1 MTWNDWMAA
10 TKPKVHGTWN
20 LHRALLDEPL
30 DFFWL
35 ASSMVTAMDQP
46 GQGNYSAANTF
57 LEAFCQ
63 YRHSLSLPAS
73 VLNICPIEGVG
84 FVAGNAVARRNVK
97 SQGMYCLGERE
108 FLDCV
113 ELCISASS
121 PDMNNPL
128 APSSAPPTAWS
139 STGQIFVGLHSD
151 IHLDDPRNRTNWRHD
166 RRMGTYHNVRV
177 EETVRELSALKQ
189 FLNELADSDDVE
201 ATLAKPATVE
211 FVSRETGR
219 RIHDLML
226 KPDEEVDISLSLA
239 KIGLDSLMAIELRR
253 WFRQAFGLQIS
264 VLEIMRSESLAQL
277 GQFVVDKLKG
287 KFRSK
292 TGPN

>member
-1 MTWNDWMAA
+1 
-10 TKPKVHGTWN
+10 
-20 LHRALLDEPL
+20 
-30 DFFWL
+30 
-35 ASSMVTAMDQP
+35 
-46 GQGNYSAANTF
+46 
-57 LEAFCQ
+57 
-63 YRHSLSLPAS
+63 
-73 VLNICPIEGVG
+73 
-84 FVAGNAVARRNVK
+84 
-97 SQGMYCLGERE
+97 
-108 FLDCV
+108 
-113 ELCISASS
+113 
-121 PDMNNPL
+121 
-128 APSSAPPTAWS
+128 
-139 STGQIFVGLHSD
+139 
-151 IHLDDPRNRTNWRHD
+151 
-166 RRMGTYHNVRV
+166 
-177 EETVRELSALKQ
+177 
-189 FLNELADSDDVE
+189 
-201 ATLAKPATVE
+201 VE